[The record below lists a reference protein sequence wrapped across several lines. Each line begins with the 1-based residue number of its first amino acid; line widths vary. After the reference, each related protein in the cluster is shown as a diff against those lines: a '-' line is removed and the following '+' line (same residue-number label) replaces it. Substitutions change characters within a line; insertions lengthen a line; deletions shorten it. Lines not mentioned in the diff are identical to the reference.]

1 LKEVIMARATNKTV
15 PTSADV
21 TDFLAGV
28 PDAQAKDS
36 QWLVDVMNDVTG
48 KPPVM
53 WGPSIIGFGKY
64 HYKYESG
71 REGDMPLMG
80 FSPRKGKLT
89 LYITYKPEN
98 YTKLMDAVGK
108 HQTSKACFY
117 IKDLASINTEKLR
130 ELIQKTYDEET
141 SKL

>member
-1 LKEVIMARATNKTV
+1 MAKDTNKTI
-15 PTSADV
+15 PKSADV
-21 TDFLAGV
+21 EDFLTSV
-28 PDAQAKDS
+28 PEGQATDS
-36 QWLVDVMNDVTG
+36 RWLIEAMQKVTG
-48 KPPVM
+48 EPPVM
-53 WGPSIIGFGKY
+53 WGSSIIGFGKY

-98 YTKLMDAVGK
+98 YTELMNEVGK

-117 IKDLASINTEKLR
+117 IKDLASVNQEKLR